1 MRTTLYSSELPVVS
15 IEHQLERI
23 ALEGQFT
30 QNLAQ
35 LFHDILP
42 AFRTRLSQL
51 QTQLT
56 FFSKK
61 DPEDTALIQS
71 FDQKV
76 GYKIQ
81 HDQTTRQALSNIQ
94 QLDLQIFGERLIT
107 VPENFKGHLLPYSRV
122 LTQALDGGLKH
133 QGVMTQ
139 FNQYLTTVV
148 NNPELR
154 NKAAPTTMTYGALNT
169 YRSET
174 TPLLSLFFK
183 KDSGIS
189 KARLK
194 AVLERFADV
203 EPLIEQSQRLAHLLD
218 IKILHGYQEKIQE
231 MVHLL
236 DIIQE
241 QYDKNKIAYL
251 SSALALELSRG
262 VYEVAQYVEFI
273 ALLQYDGRV
282 CLQVVKLLVDEL
294 ASVNEVQKTNRLQK
308 SFQSLADL
316 PQQGVRVLWNQIHQT
331 A

>member
-1 MRTTLYSSELPVVS
+1 MKTTLYSSELPVVS

-23 ALEGQFT
+23 AFEGQFT
-30 QNLAQ
+30 QNLTQ

-42 AFRTRLSQL
+42 AFRTRLTQL
-51 QTQLT
+51 QNQLT

-61 DPEDTALIQS
+61 DPEDAALIES

-81 HDQTTRQALSNIQ
+81 HDQKTRQALNNSR
-94 QLDLQIFGERLIT
+94 QLDLQVFGERLIT

-122 LTQALDGGLKH
+122 LYQALETGLKH

-139 FNQYLTTVV
+139 FNQYLTTII

-154 NKAAPTTMTYGALNT
+154 NKAAPTTMAYGVLNT

-174 TPLLSLFFK
+174 TPLLSYFFK
-183 KDSGIS
+183 KDTGIS
-189 KARLK
+189 KARMK
-194 AVLERFADV
+194 NVLERFADV
-203 EPLIEQSQRLAHLLD
+203 EPLVEQTQQLAHLLD

-251 SSALALELSRG
+251 SSTLAVELSQG

-282 CLQVVKLLVDEL
+282 CLQVVKLLLDEL
-294 ASVNEVQKTNRLQK
+294 ASVSETQKSNRLQS
-308 SFQSLADL
+308 SFQSLAAL
-316 PQQGVRVLWNQIHQT
+316 PQQGLQALWSQIHQT